1 MGSILKLRLLRLKD
15 DIWIYVLMM
24 VMAFG
29 LTIVFGI
36 SFDEYRPTVLI
47 VDESRSAYSQEMK
60 SDLEGNGVFHFIES
74 DMDQAVVQV
83 REGKAMA
90 AVVIGERFD
99 AEISKGDSVNIG
111 IIRLKEDVLLLS
123 LREQLTG
130 IVSKMA
136 GAARISDI
144 TADYIAAAAPIVD
157 REMVKQSAY
166 QGVIEAWTY
175 KNPLEISSVAADLG
189 TSNNNDNLKHSMIG
203 FSLFFSMYTMVFGI
217 GTILYD
223 RQYKTWQ
230 RMLITPVSRSA
241 ILGGSMIVTFLTGIL
256 QLGILIF
263 AGKYLLQIDWGESF
277 LGIMSVAAAFV
288 FSVTALGL
296 LLSGLVKTQAQL
308 SSVSPVVLTSTSM
321 LGGCM
326 WPLDIVNNK
335 VLLFLAE
342 LTPQK
347 WALQGMENI
356 ASRGMG
362 IEAAFQPTMVLLLM
376 GAIFFL
382 GGVKLVR
389 SFD

>member
-60 SDLEGNGVFHFIES
+60 SDLEGNSVFHFTET
-74 DMDQAVVQV
+74 DLNQAVEQV
-83 REGKAMA
+83 KEGKAMA
-90 AVVIGERFD
+90 AVVIGARFD
-99 AEISKGDSVNIG
+99 AQISKGDSVNLE
-111 IIRLKEDVLLLS
+111 IIRLKEDILLLS

-144 TADYIAAAAPIVD
+144 TEDYIAAAVPGVD
-157 REMVKQSAY
+157 RETVKQSAY
-166 QGVIEAWTY
+166 QGVREAWTY
-175 KNPLEISSVAADLG
+175 RNPLEISSVAADLA
-189 TSNNNDNLKHSMIG
+189 TSNNNDSLKHSMIG

-256 QLGILIF
+256 QLGILII
-263 AGKYLLQIDWGESF
+263 AGKYLLRIDWGESF

-296 LLSGLVKTQAQL
+296 LLSGLVKTHAQL

-362 IEAAFQPTMVLLLM
+362 IEAAFQPTLVLLLM
-376 GAIFFL
+376 GAVFFL
-382 GGVKLVR
+382 GGAKFVR
-389 SFD
+389 SLD